1 MVQNT
6 INTSASILARALGTG
21 RQEMS
26 LELATFL
33 LAITLDPVDAKRADE
48 LAEKARN
55 GTLTSSEQG
64 EIEEYRRIG
73 RVIEAIKL
81 RARNVVNSA
90 R

>member
-6 INTSASILARALGTG
+6 INTSASILARAWGAD

-26 LELATFL
+26 LELATYL
-33 LAITLDPVDAKRADE
+33 LAIKLDPADAKQADD

-55 GTLTSSEQG
+55 GTLTASEEV
-64 EIEEYRRIG
+64 EIEEYLRTG
-73 RVIEAIKL
+73 RVIESLKL
-81 RARNVVNSA
+81 RARKVVNSA